1 MTEWSMRL
9 LIQQYIKDV
18 KGTEVKF
25 IIPEQQKNLL
35 TKEGYKNLIAGMNQ
49 AYNAACHY
57 YFNKGL

>member
-1 MTEWSMRL
+1 MRL